1 VCKRNHVSSGGT
13 ANGGI
18 GRCWGRRLNV
28 QFPEFG
34 GRCALALEDDS
45 VVVTDGDGGLV
56 KGYITTRIAQ
66 LSNGQKWLRGQVWDN
81 VSMSGI
87 RRKTRDV

>member
-1 VCKRNHVSSGGT
+1 MCKSNHVSSGGT
-13 ANGGI
+13 ANGSI
-18 GRCWGRRLNV
+18 GGCWGMGLNV

-56 KGYITTRIAQ
+56 KSYMTTRVAQ
-66 LSNGQKWLRGQVWDN
+66 LPNGKKWLCGQVRHN
-81 VSMSGI
+81 VSMSGF
-87 RRKTRDV
+87 RR